1 MGVLLGLLLGLLLL
15 VLLLECCWDVV
26 CGLLWCCGKGCGSV
40 VGLLSWDVV
49 VLFWGVLLS
58 VLVVVAV
65 LVLLGCCGHLMRCV
79 GVLLWMFC

>member
-1 MGVLLGLLLGLLLL
+1 MW
-15 VLLLECCWDVV
+15 C
-26 CGLLWCCGKGCGSV
+26 CCGKGCGSV

-65 LVLLGCCGHLMRCV
+65 LVLLGCCGHLMRCSV
-79 GVLLWMFC
+79 VLLWMFC